1 MAPTKW
7 EKGKD
12 FFMVYIVR
20 YLKNLYLS
28 VNSYIFMNK
37 LWNNQHYIFINTI
50 RLSAKW
56 YKGTHATTNM
66 INIVLI
72 AAHSTE
78 KGKFS

>member
-20 YLKNLYLS
+20 YLKNLY
-28 VNSYIFMNK
+28 
-37 LWNNQHYIFINTI
+37 TI

>member
-1 MAPTKW
+1 MINSIKGIRW
-7 EKGKD
+7 HLLSEKKARI

-50 RLSAKW
+50 RLSAK
-56 YKGTHATTNM
+56 
-66 INIVLI
+66 
-72 AAHSTE
+72 
-78 KGKFS
+78 